1 MALVLVGASNAV
13 NLTDGLDGLA
23 IGLMLIAA
31 GAMTVLAYLEGN
43 ADFARYLE
51 LSRPRDASELAIFSA
66 AMTGASLGFLWFN
79 AHPAEVFMGD
89 VGSLALGGGLGTVA
103 VLLKQE
109 LLLPFIAGVYVL
121 EAFVGHPAGRQFQAA
136 GEANFQNGPLAPPL
150 RTIGMGR
157 IQGDHP
163 LLDRRAAAGV
173 VRADDV
179 ETEMKVEGARAVVVG
194 MARSGVAAVEL
205 LMEQGARVTAVD
217 QSAVANPKLVELGVS
232 VQPQEAAAFEG
243 ADLVVL
249 SPGVPADLEVL
260 QPVRGRGIPVIG
272 DLELASWFLKGEI
285 IGITGSNG
293 KTTTTAMTG
302 HILQASGIPV
312 QVGGNIGTPPASM
325 VRTSRAGQWN
335 VLELSS
341 FQLETISTFRAH
353 IGAASKCYA
362 RSSGSPLYV
371 REVRGREGSP
381 VRKPAFGRFRG
392 AECGRSR
399 DARVRGTHRREIHVL
414 QLDEQGRA
422 RCMARSRIK
431 LLLDDE
437 PLMAA
442 AEVPLRGVH
451 NLENTMAAAII
462 ARLAGATHEQI
473 RAAVM
478 SFPGVEHRLEFVR
491 DLDGVA
497 WYNDSKATN
506 VDATLKALA
515 AFPGG
520 LWVILGG
527 KDKNSDYRPLA
538 AAMKEKTRGV
548 LLIGAAADK
557 IENHLHGRK
566 YPR

>member
-1 MALVLVGASNAV
+1 
-13 NLTDGLDGLA
+13 
-23 IGLMLIAA
+23 
-31 GAMTVLAYLEGN
+31 
-43 ADFARYLE
+43 
-51 LSRPRDASELAIFSA
+51 
-66 AMTGASLGFLWFN
+66 
-79 AHPAEVFMGD
+79 
-89 VGSLALGGGLGTVA
+89 
-103 VLLKQE
+103 
-109 LLLPFIAGVYVL
+109 
-121 EAFVGHPAGRQFQAA
+121 
-136 GEANFQNGPLAPPL
+136 
-150 RTIGMGR
+150 
-157 IQGDHP
+157 
-163 LLDRRAAAGV
+163 
-173 VRADDV
+173 
-179 ETEMKVEGARAVVVG
+179 MKVDGARVVVVG

-205 LMEQGARVTAVD
+205 LLEQGARVTAVD
-217 QSAVANPKLVELGVS
+217 QSAMANPRLAQLDVS
-232 VQPQEAAAFEG
+232 VQPQEASAFEG

-260 QPVRGRGIPVIG
+260 QSVRGRGIPVVG
-272 DLELASWFLKGEI
+272 DLELASWFLKGEV

-353 IGAASKCYA
+353 IGAALNVTPDHLDRHYTFEKYAAAKARLFENQRPEDFAVLNADDPVTKGYAEQTASKSLFFSSTSKV
-362 RSSGSPLYV
+362 RS
-371 REVRGREGSP
+371 
-381 VRKPAFGRFRG
+381 G
-392 AECGRSR
+392 ANRITALWILGG
-399 DARVRGTHRREIHVL
+399 VTKK
-414 QLDEQGRA
+414 LDVIE
-422 RCMARSRIK
+422 
-431 LLLDDE
+431 LDGQ
-437 PLMAA
+437 PLMASE
-442 AEVPLRGVH
+442 EVPLRGVH
-451 NLENTMAAAII
+451 NLENTMAAAIM
-462 ARLAGATHEQI
+462 AKLAGATHEQI
-473 RAAVM
+473 RTAVM

-491 DLDGVA
+491 ELNGVA

-557 IENHLHGRK
+557 IENHLHGEISTVKCGTLEAAVLHAHASAHSGDTVLLAPACASFDQFENFEHRGREFK
-566 YPR
+566 RLVNHLGKN